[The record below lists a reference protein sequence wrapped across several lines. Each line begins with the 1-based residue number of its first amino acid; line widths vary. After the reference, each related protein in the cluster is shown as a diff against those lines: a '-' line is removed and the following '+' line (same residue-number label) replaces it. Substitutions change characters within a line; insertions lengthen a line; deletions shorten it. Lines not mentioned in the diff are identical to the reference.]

1 MIICP
6 LVLELLLPL
15 LIPAFHDLADLMLY
29 QVQPVVHYDK
39 RTRYEPKRQIG
50 QQVNENSGENSKQ
63 GIVRGDHTQNQEE
76 DNEGKSL

>member
-6 LVLELLLPL
+6 LVLELPLHL
-15 LIPAFHDLADLMLY
+15 LIHAFHDLADLMLY

-50 QQVNENSGENSKQ
+50 
-63 GIVRGDHTQNQEE
+63 
-76 DNEGKSL
+76 